1 MSLIPA
7 EVIDR
12 VRTSVNILD
21 VVGQSVQMHKSGK
34 NWFGLCPFHPEK
46 TPSFSVNEEKQ
57 IFTCF
62 SCHRGGNVFKFL
74 MELNGVTFPEAVKQ
88 VAQIAGIEIAT
99 DVGQTAAEKNSPRQ
113 KLYQLYNRAADLYH
127 HVLINTKL
135 GQEAFSYLQDRG
147 LSLELI
153 KEFRIGFAPE
163 QPLLEELFKK
173 EEASD
178 YQLVRKSGLF
188 LEWQD
193 GSLHERFVDR
203 IMFPINNQAGQVVA
217 FSGRLLHANPQAP
230 KYLNSPETA
239 IFNKSKV
246 LFNFDK
252 AKGEIRLKQRVI
264 LFEGFMDVLAAY
276 RSGVKNGVA
285 SMGTSLTDEQVY
297 QLKRLTNQVCICYDG
312 DDPGQLATKRA
323 LELFESQ
330 GSFNLSVINLPE
342 NLDPDEYVKKY
353 GEEKFA
359 QAVAAN
365 QVGAL
370 DFYLQYFE
378 RGKNLATENDQ
389 LLYLRQVLEVLAPLK
404 DKIQQD
410 LYLNRLSKR
419 FKLEKL
425 NLEAQLRDLQT
436 KLKVQTKPLTDLK
449 TSAVVPPVEKQAK
462 VSQVITAQRLL
473 FYRLLHEQGVFLRL
487 MADAQ
492 FHFFTE
498 IYQRGYLVAQAYF
511 VQHEDYNSAEFLD
524 FIKEEPIR
532 QLVVSLEMTEFPPQA
547 LPEEIDDCIIIIT
560 KLAPLLAKLDQNDQE
575 FERAMSL
582 GNTEEAQRLLVEK
595 IKLKQQIAQVKQAL
609 H

>member
-1 MSLIPA
+1 
-7 EVIDR
+7 
-12 VRTSVNILD
+12 
-21 VVGQSVQMHKSGK
+21 
-34 NWFGLCPFHPEK
+34 
-46 TPSFSVNEEKQ
+46 
-57 IFTCF
+57 
-62 SCHRGGNVFKFL
+62 
-74 MELNGVTFPEAVKQ
+74 
-88 VAQIAGIEIAT
+88 
-99 DVGQTAAEKNSPRQ
+99 
-113 KLYQLYNRAADLYH
+113 
-127 HVLINTKL
+127 
-135 GQEAFSYLQDRG
+135 
-147 LSLELI
+147 
-153 KEFRIGFAPE
+153 
-163 QPLLEELFKK
+163 
-173 EEASD
+173 
-178 YQLVRKSGLF
+178 
-188 LEWQD
+188 
-193 GSLHERFVDR
+193 
-203 IMFPINNQAGQVVA
+203 
-217 FSGRLLHANPQAP
+217 
-230 KYLNSPETA
+230 
-239 IFNKSKV
+239 
-246 LFNFDK
+246 
-252 AKGEIRLKQRVI
+252 
-264 LFEGFMDVLAAY
+264 
-276 RSGVKNGVA
+276 
-285 SMGTSLTDEQVY
+285 MGTSLTDEQVY

-473 FYRLLHEQGVFLRL
+473 LYRLLHEQGVFLRL

-511 VQHEDYNSAEFLD
+511 AQHEDYNSAEFLD

-547 LPEEIDDCIIIIT
+547 QPEEIDDCIIIIT